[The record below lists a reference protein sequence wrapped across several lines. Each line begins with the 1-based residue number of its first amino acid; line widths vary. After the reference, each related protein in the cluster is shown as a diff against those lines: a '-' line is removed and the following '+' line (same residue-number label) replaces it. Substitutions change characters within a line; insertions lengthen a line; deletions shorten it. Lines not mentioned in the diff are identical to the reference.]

1 MLSAHMK
8 NNNLGPSLTTQEQE
22 NPPAQPGGGAD
33 DGSMST
39 QERQSSS
46 PSPHFSF
53 DYKTIAQE
61 VLCAWHCLTHPL
73 VSLTSILFLSL
84 FLSLNSF
91 CRDIKDC
98 GTRAFRSPLKQH
110 KMIFEA
116 RCISKLFKDSKT
128 ENWRRKSSYNPDLSV
143 PVWLTAHPICFFFFG
158 PPQLRLHFPGFLQL
172 DVVI

>member
-1 MLSAHMK
+1 M
-8 NNNLGPSLTTQEQE
+8 TTQEQE
-22 NPPAQPGGGAD
+22 NPPAPPGGGAD

-46 PSPHFSF
+46 PSPHFPF

-143 PVWLTAHPICFFFFG
+143 PVWLTAHPIFFFCL
-158 PPQLRLHFPGFLQL
+158 PVRLHFPGFLQL